1 MPSHRNGTLARPK
14 LALRTDPF
22 QESVI
27 REMTRLGD
35 EAGAINL
42 SQGLPDFDPHPD
54 VLRAAVEAIQDG
66 DNQYTFPFG
75 TLAFRE
81 AIAAKCARTNHIAAD
96 PESDITV
103 TCGVSEAMIAAIL
116 ALTDPGD
123 EVIILEPW
131 YENYVPGCQMAGAR
145 PRCVPLREPDYTC
158 DPDELRGA
166 FNERTRLIL
175 LNTPHNPTGRVFGR
189 AELAN
194 IASLCQEFDVIAVTD
209 EIYEHI
215 VYDGHEHVSI
225 ASLEGMHDR
234 TVTIS
239 GLGKTYA
246 VTGWRVGW
254 AIAAPHLTRVIRKV
268 HDYLTICAP
277 APFQAAGIVALGL
290 PDGYYTEMA
299 VQYAARRE
307 ILLDALDSAGL
318 LYYKPEG
325 AYYVMADFGRLGRAD
340 FGKLSRAGFGGQGWD
355 QREFSQPGWTLDRAF
370 AEYIAREVGVAVVPG
385 SSFYVG
391 RDQGTSRVRFN
402 FAKRES
408 TMRKAATRLQE
419 LAHL

>member
-1 MPSHRNGTLARPK
+1 
-14 LALRTDPF
+14 
-22 QESVI
+22 
-27 REMTRLGD
+27 MTRLGD
-35 EAGAINL
+35 EAGAVNL
-42 SQGLPDFDPHPD
+42 SQGLPDFEPAPE
-54 VLRAAVEAIQDG
+54 VLRAAVDAIRGG

-81 AIAAKCARTNHIAAD
+81 AIAAKSTRYNKVLAD
-96 PESDITV
+96 PESDVTV

-145 PRCVPLREPDYTC
+145 PRFVPLREPDYTC
-158 DPDELRGA
+158 DPDELRRA

-175 LNTPHNPTGRVFGR
+175 LNTPHNPTGRVLSR
-189 AELAN
+189 AEQAP
-194 IASLCQEFDVIAVTD
+194 IAALCREFDVIAVTD

-215 VYDGHEHVSI
+215 LYDGHEHVSI
-225 ASLEGMHDR
+225 GSLEGMQDR
-234 TVTIS
+234 TVSIS

-254 AIAAPHLTRVIRKV
+254 AIGPPPLTNLIRKV

-290 PDGYYTEMA
+290 PDSYYTDMRIK
-299 VQYAARRE
+299 YAARRA
-307 ILLDALDSAGL
+307 ILMDALDGIGMP
-318 LYYKPEG
+318 YHKPEG
-325 AYYVMADFGRLGRAD
+325 AYYVMADFGGLDRGDLRGRRWEQGA
-340 FGKLSRAGFGGQGWD
+340 FSR
-355 QREFSQPGWTLDRAF
+355 PGWTLDRAF

-385 SSFYVG
+385 SSFYEG
-391 RDQGTSRVRFN
+391 HHQGTSRVRFN
-402 FAKRES
+402 FAKQES
-408 TMRKAATRLQE
+408 TMREAARRLQR
-419 LAHL
+419 LVRP